1 MARALRIL
9 ILEDN
14 PNDAELMQFE
24 LKNAGF
30 SLTSKLVSTK
40 DAFLKGIEKFSPD
53 VILSDY
59 DLPQYDG
66 ALALEEAKKRCPDI
80 PFILVTG
87 AVSEDR
93 AIEILTGGA
102 WDYVLKNR
110 LNRLAPAVQR
120 AIGEAEE
127 HRARKKAEAEL
138 REAHRSLESEVEKRT
153 AELKKETQEHKITM
167 EELRESEE
175 RFRSAFDYSVVP
187 MAMTSVD
194 GRIMRVNPAFSTMLG
209 YSESELAG
217 MHYRKITHPDDIAE
231 NEAGL
236 APVMIGEKRSF
247 RMKKRYVRKGG
258 GIVWADMS
266 TSSVRDSREKPL
278 YIITHAQE
286 ITKPQKAGREI
297 PGTVPDRLVSEGWL
311 SLAQEAAKAGTW
323 EWDVQTNHS
332 IWSDELW
339 KLFGLE
345 PGSFEPSYEK
355 WLQTVHPDDRQGAD
369 RIVQEA
375 AAGTE
380 LNAEWRV
387 IDRNGAV
394 RWLLARGRPLA
405 DSGGK
410 LARYIGIVMDIT
422 DRKRAEEELKKNESW
437 FRAIFEQAPVG
448 IALTE
453 TPSGNFLAVN
463 PKLCEIMGRSEEE
476 LRKLNFQSVTHPD
489 DLPVSEE
496 NMKRLLEGRVRSY
509 NLEKRYIRPNRS
521 IVWVNLTVVAA
532 WGVGEAPILN
542 IGLVEDITDRKRAQE
557 ELSRRSTQLEEVNRE
572 LEAFTYS
579 VSHDLQTPIRAMDG
593 FIKIIQKEY
602 GESIDDKFKER
613 LNVVRD
619 NAKTMTDIV
628 HALLKLSRIGRKE
641 MSSSMVDMKDI
652 FEKAWNETKSAHPQ
666 RAIKF
671 TLEDLPPAYGDRDL
685 MRQAVSNLLA
695 NAAKFTVQRKKAVV
709 HVGSF
714 TEHGDPV
721 YFVRDNGAGF
731 DMAFSGKLFQAFQR
745 LHSRSEY
752 EGTGIGLSIVQR
764 IVHRHGGKIW
774 AAGKVGKGAN
784 FFFSLPVR
792 KNLD

>member
-258 GIVWADMS
+258 GIV
-266 TSSVRDSREKPL
+266 
-278 YIITHAQE
+278 
-286 ITKPQKAGREI
+286 
-297 PGTVPDRLVSEGWL
+297 
-311 SLAQEAAKAGTW
+311 
-323 EWDVQTNHS
+323 
-332 IWSDELW
+332 
-339 KLFGLE
+339 
-345 PGSFEPSYEK
+345 
-355 WLQTVHPDDRQGAD
+355 
-369 RIVQEA
+369 
-375 AAGTE
+375 
-380 LNAEWRV
+380 
-387 IDRNGAV
+387 
-394 RWLLARGRPLA
+394 
-405 DSGGK
+405 
-410 LARYIGIVMDIT
+410 
-422 DRKRAEEELKKNESW
+422 
-437 FRAIFEQAPVG
+437 
-448 IALTE
+448 
-453 TPSGNFLAVN
+453 
-463 PKLCEIMGRSEEE
+463 
-476 LRKLNFQSVTHPD
+476 
-489 DLPVSEE
+489 
-496 NMKRLLEGRVRSY
+496 
-509 NLEKRYIRPNRS
+509 
-521 IVWVNLTVVAA
+521 
-532 WGVGEAPILN
+532 
-542 IGLVEDITDRKRAQE
+542 
-557 ELSRRSTQLEEVNRE
+557 
-572 LEAFTYS
+572 
-579 VSHDLQTPIRAMDG
+579 
-593 FIKIIQKEY
+593 
-602 GESIDDKFKER
+602 
-613 LNVVRD
+613 
-619 NAKTMTDIV
+619 
-628 HALLKLSRIGRKE
+628 
-641 MSSSMVDMKDI
+641 
-652 FEKAWNETKSAHPQ
+652 
-666 RAIKF
+666 
-671 TLEDLPPAYGDRDL
+671 
-685 MRQAVSNLLA
+685 
-695 NAAKFTVQRKKAVV
+695 
-709 HVGSF
+709 
-714 TEHGDPV
+714 
-721 YFVRDNGAGF
+721 
-731 DMAFSGKLFQAFQR
+731 
-745 LHSRSEY
+745 
-752 EGTGIGLSIVQR
+752 
-764 IVHRHGGKIW
+764 
-774 AAGKVGKGAN
+774 
-784 FFFSLPVR
+784 
-792 KNLD
+792 